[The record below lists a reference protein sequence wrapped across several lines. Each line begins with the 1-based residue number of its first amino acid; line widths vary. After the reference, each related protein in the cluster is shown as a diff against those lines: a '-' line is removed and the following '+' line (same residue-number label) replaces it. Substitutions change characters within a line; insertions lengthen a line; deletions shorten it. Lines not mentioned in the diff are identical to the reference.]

1 MRPHVG
7 LGRYLDIRVPEFEDD
22 LWLPRGET
30 LSIRNASAQDEC
42 VFVQSEVFG
51 IDEQNFPDPERG
63 ILEIFRGKFHAALIG
78 RRPEHLR
85 KFKQALARRE
95 PVGSQNQLA

>member
-7 LGRYLDIRVPEFEDD
+7 LGRYLDIRVPEFEDY

-30 LSIRNASAQDEC
+30 LRIRNASAQDEC

-78 RRPEHLR
+78 RRPEYLR
-85 KFKQALARRE
+85 KFK
-95 PVGSQNQLA
+95 

>member
-7 LGRYLDIRVPEFEDD
+7 LGCYLDIRVPEFEDD

-30 LSIRNASAQDEC
+30 LCVRNASAQDEC

-51 IDEQNFPDPERG
+51 IDEQNFPDLKRG

-78 RRPEHLR
+78 RRRSTFANLNKLWRDVNLLGLR
-85 KFKQALARRE
+85 ISLH
-95 PVGSQNQLA
+95 